1 MRHHELLASSGAAC
15 IAGARA
21 GLASLY
27 STFRFNGFTLR
38 EGFRQPA
45 KGEPFSTETVHGES
59 LASAPDVTLPL
70 GGVTLDG
77 DETMA
82 KLRVW
87 AAAGV
92 VEPDVVTAV
101 EGVRARGCD
110 LKSSDWVF
118 VVLGA
123 GAAMGPL
130 ETLLSLGAHVL
141 AVRTSHVYGKLGSCC

>member
-15 IAGARA
+15 VAGARA

-27 STFRFNGFTLR
+27 STFQFNGTTLR
-38 EGFRQPA
+38 EGLKQPSN
-45 KGEPFSTETVHGES
+45 GEPFSTETVHGES
-59 LASAPDVTLPL
+59 VEPAPDVTLPL

-77 DETMA
+77 DSTMA
-82 KLRVW
+82 KLRAW

-101 EGVRARGCD
+101 EGVRGRGCD
-110 LKSSDWVF
+110 LASSEWVF

-141 AVRTSHVYGKLGSCC
+141 AVFF